1 MSGFTADPDAIA
13 ALGEVFGDAAQE
25 VADSISGFESR
36 ARDVADAFGWLGPS
50 EEMYRDYQ
58 CSVGEAVE
66 GLQGVAALLAEA
78 QGILAATAANY
89 EGSDQGPQEP

>member
-13 ALGEVFGDAAQE
+13 ALGGVFGDAAAE
-25 VADSISGFESR
+25 VAAGIDGFESR
-36 ARDVADAFGWLGPS
+36 ARDVAAAFGWLGPS

-66 GLQGVAALLAEA
+66 GLEGVAALLAQA
-78 QGILAATAANY
+78 QGILDATAANY
-89 EGSDQGPQEP
+89 TGSDQAP

>member
-1 MSGFTADPDAIA
+1 MSGFTADPAAIA
-13 ALGEVFGDAAQE
+13 ALGGVFGVAAAE
-25 VADSISGFESR
+25 VAGGIAGFESR

-66 GLQGVAALLAEA
+66 GLEGVAALLAQA
-78 QGILAATAANY
+78 QGILDATAANY
-89 EGSDQGPQEP
+89 TGSDQAP